1 MSVMTDNSAVGQ
13 SLFDAWEKREFDV
26 MVENMAEDV
35 SFNDAPR
42 NQVITGKAAVRDWY
56 ASWAG
61 ACPDG
66 VAGGNVIAASGDTVA
81 VEGVYVGTN
90 TGPFGP
96 FAATGKSVSMPW
108 VNVLRFGSDG
118 KIVGGAAYYD
128 QLTIM
133 VQLGHL
139 QAPA

>member
-1 MSVMTDNSAVGQ
+1 MPDNSAAGQ

-26 MVENMAEDV
+26 MVENMTEDV
-35 SFNDAPR
+35 SINDAPR
-42 NQVITGKAAVRDWY
+42 NQVITGKAAVKEWY

-61 ACPDG
+61 ACPDS
-66 VAGGNVIAASGDTVA
+66 VAGAAVSAASGHTVA
-81 VEGVYVGTN
+81 IEGVWIGTN

-96 FAATGKSVSMPW
+96 LAATGKSVSMPW
-108 VNVLRFGSDG
+108 VNVLHFGSDG
-118 KIVGGAAYYD
+118 KIVSGAAYYD